1 MATTR
6 QSAAAKKAA
15 AAPIEPALDA
25 AAFDAYDEE
34 SEAALLKSIGD
45 ELKPKFMIIEQSLA
59 ARFPDGLI
67 VKVTLD
73 VPFSTFQE
81 MSADDKSP
89 TEQIALL
96 LDVLGQDKDR
106 EALERQGTTAVM
118 AFAERYFR
126 AWAKV
131 VGVEQG
137 ESDGSSTN

>member
-15 AAPIEPALDA
+15 VAPVESALDE

-34 SEAALLKSIGD
+34 NEADLLAQIAED
-45 ELKPKFMIIEQSLA
+45 LKPKFMIIEQSLA
-59 ARFPDGLI
+59 ARFPDGFI
-67 VKVTLD
+67 VKVSLD

-81 MSADDKSP
+81 MSEGDKAPAD
-89 TEQIALL
+89 QIVTL
-96 LDVLGQDKDR
+96 LDVLGQGSDR
-106 EALERQGTTAVM
+106 AELQKRGTAAVM
-118 AFAERYFR
+118 AFADRYFR

-131 VGVEQG
+131 VGVTQG

>member
-15 AAPIEPALDA
+15 VAPVESALDE

-34 SEAALLKSIGD
+34 NEAALLKSIGD

-106 EALERQGTTAVM
+106 EELQKRGTTAVM
-118 AFAERYFR
+118 AFADRYFR

>member
-15 AAPIEPALDA
+15 VAPIEPALDD
-25 AAFDAYDEE
+25 AAFDSYDEADE
-34 SEAALLKSIGD
+34 DTLLEAIGAV
-45 ELKPKFMIIEQSLA
+45 LKPKFMIIEQSLA

-106 EALERQGTTAVM
+106 EALEKQGTTAVM

>member
-15 AAPIEPALDA
+15 VAPVEPALDE

-34 SEAALLKSIGD
+34 NEAALLKSIGD

-118 AFAERYFR
+118 AFADRYFR